1 MTDTTWRYLTVTATI
16 VALVLSIVAANATV
30 LSVSDAETGDGLVG
44 KEGIGTSDR
53 NITVN
58 DTAVV
63 EFWANATSR
72 SDKTFDI
79 RKLRVHWITP
89 GGNYTLKLADGK
101 PPSQVTGNQFAV
113 QVIRDEDDSAPIMN
127 HPTDTVRVFVR
138 PLTFLSANESR
149 LDPIVVK
156 IDAPGIYR
164 EKIVIR
170 NVTTSPE
177 FGLPITTVTETDRWP
192 ELSNSVCS
200 ESIPG
205 NVSSPTP
212 VSEN

>member
-1 MTDTTWRYLTVTATI
+1 MNDTTWRYFTVTATV
-16 VALVLSIVAANATV
+16 VAIVLSILAANATV

-63 EFWANATSR
+63 GFWANATPR

-89 GGNYTLKLADGK
+89 DGNYTLELADGQS
-101 PPSQVTGNQFAV
+101 PSQVTGKQFAV
-113 QVIRDEDDSAPIMN
+113 RVIRDEDDSAPIMN

-177 FGLPITTVTETDRWP
+177 FGLPITTVTETDRWSG
-192 ELSNSVCS
+192 LSNSAGS
-200 ESIPG
+200 ESTPE
-205 NVSSPTP
+205 NTSSPTP
-212 VSEN
+212 LGEN